1 MSRAEQGA
9 AMLSLSIWQ
18 AGLFFGDALFKRPL
32 LYLSHHSFFKQQLFF
47 NLLDIGTGRA
57 AVLATRS
64 GRRGGAWNLPLP
76 IKWLFGLKKQ
86 LSQLESLEF

>member
-1 MSRAEQGA
+1 MVEPPH
-9 AMLSLSIWQ
+9 
-18 AGLFFGDALFKRPL
+18 FFEAD
-32 LYLSHHSFFKQQLFF
+32 FFYF

-64 GRRGGAWNLPLP
+64 GRRILAILV
-76 IKWLFGLKKQ
+76 KWPFDCKTQ